1 MNTIEL
7 ISSAKNMPG
16 KFSIII
22 PAFNEASRIA
32 ANIEEVARTLNSFG
46 YDWQIIIFD
55 DGSTDHTFEA
65 AQGLLGRYPQQL
77 IVQRHERNV
86 GKGSSLKKAIA
97 YADGEYIVFL
107 DADLELHPGQIKDF
121 YELLCLRDADVVI
134 GSKQHPKSCVES
146 PTTRKWMSFV
156 YYEMVRFLFR
166 LPCRD
171 TQTGL
176 KLFKA
181 KALREVAPSLSVK
194 RFAFDLELLV
204 AIHRL
209 GYKIVEAPVVVSIKR
224 AKRRIPLTDIL
235 AIFWDTLMIWARVCL
250 HKPPLP
256 SRT

>member
-1 MNTIEL
+1 
-7 ISSAKNMPG
+7 MPG

-32 ANIEEVARTLNSFG
+32 ASIEEVARTLDHFG
-46 YDWQIIIFD
+46 YDWQIIVFD

-65 AQGLLGRYPQQL
+65 AQKLLGQYSRQL

-86 GKGSSLKKAIA
+86 GKGSSLKKAVA

-107 DADLELHPGQIKDF
+107 DADLELHPGQIKGF

-156 YYEMVRFLFR
+156 YYALVRLLFR

-176 KLFKA
+176 KFFKA
-181 KALREVAPSLSVK
+181 KVLREVAPYLTVQ

-204 AIHRL
+204 AIHAR

-224 AKRRIPLTDIL
+224 AKRRIPLTDVIAIFFDTL
-235 AIFWDTLMIWARVCL
+235 AIWGRSFFNF
-250 HKPPLP
+250 
-256 SRT
+256 